1 MDWKPVVH
9 EGESLNPIYFPT
21 CTEHSMGHR
30 AQESDK
36 PEATQYAP
44 NDLKHFVA
52 CEIVSTLKSIIDFD
66 TVPKKKK
73 WHLAAKVK

>member
-1 MDWKPVVH
+1 
-9 EGESLNPIYFPT
+9 
-21 CTEHSMGHR
+21 MGHR

-36 PEATQYAP
+36 PEATQYVP